1 MRPRRHPLSYA
12 AYAQTIELIYPKHLR
27 ERYRDQML
35 QTARD
40 ADRDRTSSALYFW
53 AYLYADLVRSSLQER
68 THMFRDRLFARPIL
82 VYTTSLALILTIGG
96 LSCALTIQAAIRRS
110 ADQPQIQMAKH
121 YASAVASG
129 KSIEQTLPPVQID
142 MQHSL
147 EPFAIFYDLQAH
159 PVASTGHTD
168 RGVPAPPP
176 GVFDHLTANNPIAR
190 FTWQPESGI
199 RVAAVM
205 FRINGSHPGYILVGR
220 SLAAT
225 DIDMMSLRRGAFVTW
240 FILMALLC
248 AGALFLDLAQRM
260 RSTPITT

>member
-1 MRPRRHPLSYA
+1 MRPRPDSLSFA
-12 AYAQTIELIYPKHLR
+12 AYAQTIELIYPRHLR
-27 ERYRDQML
+27 ERYQDQML
-35 QTARD
+35 LTARD
-40 ADRDRTSSALYFW
+40 ADRERTYGALHFW
-53 AYLYADLVRSSLQER
+53 AYLFADLVRSSLQER
-68 THMFRDRLFARPIL
+68 TRMFRNELFARSIL
-82 VYTTSLALILTIGG
+82 VYTTTLALILTIGG
-96 LSCALTIQAAIRRS
+96 LACALTIQAALRRS

-205 FRINGSHPGYILVGR
+205 FRVNGSHPGYILVGR

-225 DIDMMSLRRGAFVTW
+225 DIDMISLRRGAFVTW

-248 AGALFLDLAQRM
+248 AGALFLDRAQHM
-260 RSTPITT
+260 RSTPIIT